1 MDRAAHEAAQRV
13 TDAIRDVRTDQG
25 LEATIDDI
33 VRRTL
38 EVLPGCDAVSLA
50 VVANHT
56 RAIDAYSAS
65 RPELESLDRLQFRLG
80 EGPAIDAT
88 AQMQVV
94 ESSDLARESRWDR
107 WRSAAVADEGFQAV
121 RALPIHVA
129 GRPYGTLLS
138 YGTAHPLPGG
148 DQIVTH
154 LWAAHVASA
163 VAAAHARAGLEVAV
177 DSRTTIGVAIG
188 MLMVQYGIDR
198 DRAFDVLKRTSQ
210 SANRK
215 LTAVVEA
222 YIETRRLP
230 GIEREPL
237 PRL

>member
-1 MDRAAHEAAQRV
+1 MYHPV
-13 TDAIRDVRTDQG
+13 HPVPQG
-25 LEATIDDI
+25 
-33 VRRTL
+33 
-38 EVLPGCDAVSLA
+38 PLA
-50 VVANHT
+50 DTH
-56 RAIDAYSAS
+56 
-65 RPELESLDRLQFRLG
+65 DRLQHEIG
-80 EGPAIDAT
+80 EGPAIDAAT
-88 AQMQVV
+88 QMRLV
-94 ESSDLARESRWDR
+94 ESVDLARESRWER
-107 WRSAAVADEGFQAV
+107 WRPAAVAEAGIQAV
-121 RALPIHVA
+121 RVVPIHVA
-129 GRPYGTLLS
+129 GRPYGTLHS
-138 YGTAHPLPGG
+138 YGIAHPLPVG

-163 VAAAHARAGLEVAV
+163 VSAAHARAGLEVAV

-230 GIEREPL
+230 GVDREPL

>member
-1 MDRAAHEAAQRV
+1 MDRAAQEAAQRV

-56 RAIDAYSAS
+56 GTVDAYSAS
-65 RPELESLDRLQFRLG
+65 DPQLERLDRLQYELG
-80 EGPAIDAT
+80 EGPAVDAT
-88 AQMQVV
+88 AQMRLV
-94 ESSDLARESRWDR
+94 ESVDLAHDSRWDR
-107 WRSAAVADEGFQAV
+107 WRPAAVADAGV
-121 RALPIHVA
+121 RSVRVLSIHVA
-129 GRPYGTLLS
+129 GRPYGSLHS
-138 YGTAHPLPGG
+138 YGTENPLPEG

-163 VAAAHARAGLEVAV
+163 VSAAHARAGLEVAV

-198 DRAFDVLKRTSQ
+198 DRAFDVLKRASQ

-215 LTAVVEA
+215 LTAVVES

-230 GIEREPL
+230 GVDREPL

>member
-33 VRRTL
+33 VQRTL

-56 RAIDAYSAS
+56 RTIDAYTAS
-65 RPELESLDRLQFRLG
+65 DPALEQLDRLQYEVG
-80 EGPAIDAT
+80 EGPAIDAM
-88 AQMQVV
+88 AQMRPV
-94 ESSDLARESRWDR
+94 ESADLARESRWGR
-107 WRSAAVADEGFQAV
+107 WRPAAMADAGVQAV
-121 RALPIHVA
+121 RVLPIHVA
-129 GRPYGTLLS
+129 GRPYGALHS
-138 YGTAHPLPGG
+138 YGVAHPLPEG

-163 VAAAHARAGLEVAV
+163 VSGAHARAGLEVAV
-177 DSRTTIGVAIG
+177 ASRTTIGVAIG

-198 DRAFDVLKRTSQ
+198 DRAFEVLKRTSQ

-215 LTAVVEA
+215 LTAVVES

>member
-1 MDRAAHEAAQRV
+1 MDRAAHQAAQRV

-25 LEATIDDI
+25 LQATIDDI

-38 EVLPGCDAVSLA
+38 EVLTGCDAVSLA

-56 RAIDAYSAS
+56 GTIDAYTAS
-65 RPELESLDRLQFRLG
+65 DPLLEKLDRLQYDLG
-80 EGPAIDAT
+80 EGPAVDAT
-88 AQMQVV
+88 GQMRVV
-94 ESSDLARESRWDR
+94 ESVDLASESRWDQWR
-107 WRSAAVADEGFQAV
+107 RSAVDAGV
-121 RALPIHVA
+121 RSVRVLPIHVA

-138 YGTAHPLPGG
+138 YGVTNPLPEG

-163 VAAAHARAGLEVAV
+163 VAAAHARAGLEIAV

-198 DRAFDVLKRTSQ
+198 DRAFDVLKRASQ

-215 LTAVVEA
+215 LTAVVES

-230 GIEREPL
+230 GVDHEPL

>member
-1 MDRAAHEAAQRV
+1 MDRAAQEAAQRV
-13 TDAIRDVRTDQG
+13 TDAIRDVRTDHG

-38 EVLPGCDAVSLA
+38 EVMPGCDAVTFA

-56 RAIDAYSAS
+56 RTIDAYAAS
-65 RPELESLDRLQFRLG
+65 RPELGSIDRLQYELG
-80 EGPAIDAT
+80 DGPAIDAT
-88 AQMQVV
+88 AQMRVV
-94 ESSDLARESRWDR
+94 ESGDLRHESRWSR
-107 WRSAAVADEGFQAV
+107 WRSAASETGVTSV
-121 RALPIHVA
+121 RVLPVHVA
-129 GRPYGTLLS
+129 GRPYGTLHS
-138 YGTAHPLPGG
+138 YGIANPLPDG

-163 VAAAHARAGLEVAV
+163 VSAAHARAGLEIAV

-198 DRAFDVLKRTSQ
+198 DRAFDVLKRASQ

-215 LTAVVEA
+215 LTAVVES

>member
-1 MDRAAHEAAQRV
+1 MDRAAQEAAQRV

-50 VVANHT
+50 VVANHN
-56 RAIDAYSAS
+56 RAIDAYAAS
-65 RPELESLDRLQFRLG
+65 DPSLEPLDRLQLEIG
-80 EGPAIDAT
+80 EGPAIDAVD
-88 AQMQVV
+88 QLRLV
-94 ESSDLARESRWDR
+94 ESVDLARETRWDR
-107 WRSAAVADEGFQAV
+107 WRPTAVAEAGVQAV
-121 RALPIHVA
+121 RVLPIHVA
-129 GRPYGTLLS
+129 GRSYGTLHS
-138 YGTAHPLPGG
+138 YGIAHPLPVG

-154 LWAAHVASA
+154 LWAAHVAST
-163 VAAAHARAGLEVAV
+163 VSAAHTRAGLEVAV

-210 SANRK
+210 AANRK
-215 LTAVVEA
+215 LTAVVES
-222 YIETRRLP
+222 YIDTRRLP
-230 GIEREPL
+230 GVDREPL

>member
-1 MDRAAHEAAQRV
+1 MRV
-13 TDAIRDVRTDQG
+13 
-25 LEATIDDI
+25 
-33 VRRTL
+33 
-38 EVLPGCDAVSLA
+38 
-50 VVANHT
+50 
-56 RAIDAYSAS
+56 
-65 RPELESLDRLQFRLG
+65 
-80 EGPAIDAT
+80 
-88 AQMQVV
+88 
-94 ESSDLARESRWDR
+94 
-107 WRSAAVADEGFQAV
+107 
-121 RALPIHVA
+121 LPIHVA

-138 YGTAHPLPGG
+138 YGVTNPLPEG

-163 VAAAHARAGLEVAV
+163 VAAAHARAGLEIAV

-198 DRAFDVLKRTSQ
+198 DRAFDVLKRASQ

-215 LTAVVEA
+215 LTAVVES

-230 GIEREPL
+230 GVDHEPL